1 MNFGIRG
8 KHGRAQ
14 QEQDAPVKQNFITR
28 EATIWWNR
36 LLGAAKE
43 GSLADQDAMYD
54 SHRTTRDFVCNAVGT
69 GAWGAVFPLLTIVV
83 TQLVGAE
90 QAGMF
95 SMAFI
100 TALLLMFVGNYGVR
114 TFQVSDLEETHSF
127 SDYQVNRLVTCVI
140 MLIAALLY
148 CTARGY
154 GADMF
159 TICMAMVVYKG
170 VDALADVY
178 EGRLQQ
184 VDKLYLAGISLAVR
198 SVACAAV
205 FSLALL
211 LTRSLSFAS
220 IAMAVVA
227 VITLIVLT
235 LPLALFE
242 TERSRR
248 WSMAGVMSLLKQ
260 CFAPFL
266 ALFLFNLIE
275 NMPKFVME
283 GSMTYDNQLY
293 FNAMFFP
300 AQAILL
306 SAGLIY
312 KPLLV
317 RLTSEWADPAR
328 RARFDL
334 AIVAMLCIV
343 VAMTVGV
350 IALMAWIGV
359 PLLSFMYGIDFEPM
373 RGLCYVM
380 VAAGGTTAAI
390 DFLYQVITVLR
401 RAGSVTKL
409 YLITFGFSLFIPA
422 LLIDFTGL
430 PGAVMSYLIIM
441 CILAALLIVEYI
453 SIRLDFLKPDSW
465 LFKVANKAKA
475 AADEASGAS
484 AEDAQHAPKTAARPA
499 HSRTDRAAA
508 SRSTRSSRPAAR
520 PARTAQPSQ
529 TARAAQHMQP
539 VRSGAAARP
548 APRDATP
555 QGARR
560 KPAHAARRAPGMTSV
575 SKTGT
580 IRMSAQDS
588 PAPIPYVEDAS
599 GGAFEQDPARR
610 APQRN
615 AGKHAGGIPRR

>member
-8 KHGRAQ
+8 KHGCAQ

-83 TQLVGAE
+83 TQAVGAE

-211 LTRSLSFAS
+211 LTRSL
-220 IAMAVVA
+220 
-227 VITLIVLT
+227 
-235 LPLALFE
+235 
-242 TERSRR
+242 
-248 WSMAGVMSLLKQ
+248 
-260 CFAPFL
+260 
-266 ALFLFNLIE
+266 
-275 NMPKFVME
+275 
-283 GSMTYDNQLY
+283 
-293 FNAMFFP
+293 
-300 AQAILL
+300 
-306 SAGLIY
+306 
-312 KPLLV
+312 
-317 RLTSEWADPAR
+317 RLCEHRHGRCCRYHADR
-328 RARFDL
+328 
-334 AIVAMLCIV
+334 
-343 VAMTVGV
+343 
-350 IALMAWIGV
+350 
-359 PLLSFMYGIDFEPM
+359 
-373 RGLCYVM
+373 
-380 VAAGGTTAAI
+380 
-390 DFLYQVITVLR
+390 
-401 RAGSVTKL
+401 
-409 YLITFGFSLFIPA
+409 
-422 LLIDFTGL
+422 
-430 PGAVMSYLIIM
+430 
-441 CILAALLIVEYI
+441 
-453 SIRLDFLKPDSW
+453 
-465 LFKVANKAKA
+465 
-475 AADEASGAS
+475 
-484 AEDAQHAPKTAARPA
+484 
-499 HSRTDRAAA
+499 
-508 SRSTRSSRPAAR
+508 
-520 PARTAQPSQ
+520 
-529 TARAAQHMQP
+529 
-539 VRSGAAARP
+539 
-548 APRDATP
+548 
-555 QGARR
+555 
-560 KPAHAARRAPGMTSV
+560 AHAAFGAVRDRAFASLEHGGRHEPAQTMLRAVFGVVSV
-575 SKTGT
+575 QS
-580 IRMSAQDS
+580 D
-588 PAPIPYVEDAS
+588 
-599 GGAFEQDPARR
+599 
-610 APQRN
+610 
-615 AGKHAGGIPRR
+615 

>member
-14 QEQDAPVKQNFITR
+14 QAQNTPRKQNFITR

-83 TQLVGAE
+83 TQLAGAE

-127 SDYQVNRLVTCVI
+127 SDYQVNRLATCVI
-140 MLIAALLY
+140 MLVAAFLY

-170 VDALADVY
+170 IDALADVY

-198 SVACAAV
+198 SVACVVV
-205 FSLALL
+205 FSLALV
-211 LTRSLSFAS
+211 LTRSLGIAS
-220 IAMAVVA
+220 VAMAVVA

-248 WSMAGVMSLLKQ
+248 WSTAGVMGLFRQ

-283 GSMTYDNQLY
+283 GSMTYDNQAL
-293 FNAMFFP
+293 FQRDVLPRAGHSFKRGP
-300 AQAILL
+300 DLQA
-306 SAGLIY
+306 
-312 KPLLV
+312 
-317 RLTSEWADPAR
+317 
-328 RARFDL
+328 
-334 AIVAMLCIV
+334 
-343 VAMTVGV
+343 
-350 IALMAWIGV
+350 
-359 PLLSFMYGIDFEPM
+359 
-373 RGLCYVM
+373 
-380 VAAGGTTAAI
+380 AAGALGKRMGRPNAPRP
-390 DFLYQVITVLR
+390 LR
-401 RAGSVTKL
+401 
-409 YLITFGFSLFIPA
+409 FGHR
-422 LLIDFTGL
+422 GN
-430 PGAVMSYLIIM
+430 AVHRGGHDRRRDCAYG
-441 CILAALLIVEYI
+441 VD
-453 SIRLDFLKPDSW
+453 R
-465 LFKVANKAKA
+465 
-475 AADEASGAS
+475 
-484 AEDAQHAPKTAARPA
+484 
-499 HSRTDRAAA
+499 RAAA
-508 SRSTRSSRPAAR
+508 FVYVRHRLRTHAR
-520 PARTAQPSQ
+520 PVLR
-529 TARAAQHMQP
+529 HG
-539 VRSGAAARP
+539 RSGRNYGRHRLLIP
-548 APRDATP
+548 GHHGVAPR
-555 QGARR
+555 G
-560 KPAHAARRAPGMTSV
+560 
-575 SKTGT
+575 
-580 IRMSAQDS
+580 
-588 PAPIPYVEDAS
+588 
-599 GGAFEQDPARR
+599 
-610 APQRN
+610 QRYE
-615 AGKHAGGIPRR
+615 ACI